1 MNSAYLHDIVARALA
16 EDLGGRGDV
25 TSEAVIPAH
34 AAARFV
40 IAARRS
46 GVLAG
51 QQVAA
56 EVFRQCDPALKT
68 QWRAKD
74 GDVIAAGDT
83 ILAVEGSVRAILM
96 AERTALNFLG
106 RLSGIA
112 TLTREYVEAVKGTGV
127 TIAHTR
133 KTTPTLRALEL
144 GAVRAGGGA
153 SHRFGLDDAIL
164 IKDNHVAVAGSVG
177 EAVRR
182 AKAHAG
188 HMTRVA
194 VEIDRLDQLDEALE
208 AGAESVL
215 LDNFCLEALKGAVSV
230 AKGKVTLE
238 ASGGVT
244 LSTIR
249 AMAETG
255 VDVISVG
262 ALTHSAPNFDFGM
275 DEGKQTLRHGC
286 PPARA

>member
-1 MNSAYLHDIVARALA
+1 MNSAYLQDIVARALA

-34 AAARFV
+34 AHAGFV
-40 IAARRS
+40 IAARET

-51 QQVAA
+51 QAVAA

-68 QWRAKD
+68 YWRAHD
-74 GDVIAAGDT
+74 GDPVKAGDVV
-83 ILAVEGSVRAILM
+83 LAVDGSVRAILA

-112 TLTREYVEAVKGTGV
+112 TLTRGYVDAVAGTGAA
-127 TIAHTR
+127 IAHTR

-144 GAVRAGGGA
+144 AAVRAGGGA

-164 IKDNHVAVAGSVG
+164 IKDNHVAVAGGVA

-182 AKAHAG
+182 AKAFAG
-188 HMTRVA
+188 HMIRVA
-194 VEIDRLDQLDEALE
+194 VEIDRLDQLDEAIQ

-215 LDNFCLEALKGAVSV
+215 LDNFPLDDLKSAVKAARGRV
-230 AKGKVTLE
+230 ILE
-238 ASGGVT
+238 ASGGVDLT
-244 LSTIR
+244 TVR
-249 AMAETG
+249 AIAGTG

-275 DEGKQTLRHGC
+275 DEG
-286 PPARA
+286 

>member
-1 MNSAYLHDIVARALA
+1 MNTAYLTDIVARALA

-34 AAARFV
+34 AEASFV
-40 IAARRS
+40 IAARAE

-51 QQVAA
+51 QAVAA

-68 QWRAKD
+68 YWRAHD
-74 GDVIAAGDT
+74 GDRVKAGDVV
-83 ILAVEGSVRAILM
+83 LAVEGSARAILV

-112 TLTREYVEAVKGTGV
+112 TLTRGYVDAVAGTGAK
-127 TIAHTR
+127 IAHTR

-144 GAVRAGGGA
+144 AAVRAGGGA

-177 EAVRR
+177 EAVSR
-182 AKAHAG
+182 ARSFAG
-188 HMTRVA
+188 HMTRIA
-194 VEIDRLDQLDEALE
+194 VEIDRLDQLDEAMA

-215 LDNFCLEALKGAVSV
+215 LDNFSLDDLKSAVKA
-230 AKGKVTLE
+230 AKGKIVLE
-238 ASGGVT
+238 ASGGVDLT
-244 LSTIR
+244 TVR
-249 AMAETG
+249 AIAETS

-275 DEGKQTLRHGC
+275 DEG
-286 PPARA
+286 

>member
-1 MNSAYLHDIVARALA
+1 MNAAYLTDIVARALA

-25 TSEAVIPAH
+25 TSEAVIPAD
-34 AAARFV
+34 AVARFV
-40 IAARRS
+40 IASRGA

-51 QQVAA
+51 QAVAA
-56 EVFRQCDPALKT
+56 EVFRQCGPALKT
-68 QWRAKD
+68 GWRMKD
-74 GDVIAAGDT
+74 GDTLAAGDVV
-83 ILAVEGSVRAILM
+83 LAVEGSVRAILM

-112 TLTREYVEAVKGTGV
+112 TLTRTYVEAVKGTGAK
-127 TIAHTR
+127 IAHTR

-144 GAVRAGGGA
+144 AAVRAGGGA

-194 VEIDRLDQLDEALE
+194 VEIDRLDQLDEALA

-215 LDNFCLEALKGAVSV
+215 LDNFSPDDIKAAVTA
-230 AKGKVTLE
+230 AKGKAILE

-244 LSTIR
+244 LSSIR
-249 AMAETG
+249 AIAETG
-255 VDVISVG
+255 VDVVSVG

-275 DEGKQTLRHGC
+275 DEG
-286 PPARA
+286 

>member
-1 MNSAYLHDIVARALA
+1 MNAAYLTDIVARALA

-25 TSEAVIPAH
+25 TSEVVIPAE
-34 AAARFV
+34 AQARFV
-40 IAARRS
+40 IASREA

-51 QQVAA
+51 QRVAA
-56 EVFRQCDPALKT
+56 EVFRQCDASLKT
-68 QWRAKD
+68 DWRASD
-74 GDVIAAGDT
+74 GDAVKAGDVV
-83 ILAVEGSVRAILM
+83 LAVEGSVRAILV

-106 RLSGIA
+106 RLCGIA
-112 TLTREYVEAVKGTGV
+112 TLTRRYMDAVAGTGA

-144 GAVRAGGGA
+144 AAVRAGGGA

-164 IKDNHVAVAGSVG
+164 IKDNHVAIAGSVG

-194 VEIDRLDQLDEALE
+194 VEIDRLDQLDSAIA

-215 LDNFCLEALKGAVSV
+215 LDNFPLEDLKAAVSA
-230 AKGKVTLE
+230 AKGRVILE

-249 AMAETG
+249 AIAETG

-275 DEGKQTLRHGC
+275 DEG
-286 PPARA
+286 

>member
-1 MNSAYLHDIVARALA
+1 MNSAYLQDIVARALA

-34 AAARFV
+34 AHAGFV
-40 IAARRS
+40 IAARET

-51 QQVAA
+51 QAVAA

-68 QWRAKD
+68 YWRAHD
-74 GDVIAAGDT
+74 GDAVKAGDVV
-83 ILAVEGSVRAILM
+83 LAVDGSVRAILA

-112 TLTREYVEAVKGTGV
+112 TLTRGYVDAVAGTGAA
-127 TIAHTR
+127 IAHTR

-144 GAVRAGGGA
+144 AAVRAGGGA

-164 IKDNHVAVAGSVG
+164 IKDNHVAVAGGVA

-182 AKAHAG
+182 AKAFAG
-188 HMTRVA
+188 HMIRVA
-194 VEIDRLDQLDEALE
+194 VEIDRLDQLEEAIQ

-215 LDNFCLEALKGAVSV
+215 LDNFPLDDLKSAVKAARGRV
-230 AKGKVTLE
+230 ILE
-238 ASGGVT
+238 ASGGVD
-244 LSTIR
+244 LSTVR
-249 AMAETG
+249 AIAGTG

-275 DEGKQTLRHGC
+275 DEG
-286 PPARA
+286 